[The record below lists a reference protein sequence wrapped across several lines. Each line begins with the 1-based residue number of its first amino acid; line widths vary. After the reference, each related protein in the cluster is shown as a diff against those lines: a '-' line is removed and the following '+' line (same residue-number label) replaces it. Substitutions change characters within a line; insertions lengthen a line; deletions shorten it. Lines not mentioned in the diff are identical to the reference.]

1 MPRASPAVR
10 RQRCDKGRAAA
21 LREHLCRSESQLPV
35 HDDVERGGGQML
47 QLLRRLAAAE
57 DGVHLIAR
65 QMQKTQEFSRVVR
78 PVAVARRHAEKV
90 HAMRLLLLL
99 LGQKRFD
106 CRTCSLAPACGEAAR
121 KAAAVD
127 GDDGRCNARRPRDGG
142 YIVADQS
149 CGAAADDGQK
159 ARRLSDIGLQGFQQI
174 VLRAKDDGI
183 VVELRAACASHGIA
197 HAMLDVAQ
205 REVMAPHGAVD
216 ADGRVLPGGKKCHRS
231 RERTAVRPSADIIET
246 PFLLS
251 HRSDLPGFRDDRR
264 YEPYRAGA
272 SFPSTSRRMA

>member
-1 MPRASPAVR
+1 MHA
-10 RQRCDKGRAAA
+10 
-21 LREHLCRSESQLPV
+21 
-35 HDDVERGGGQML
+35 DVERGGGQML

-90 HAMRLLLLL
+90 HAIRLLLLL

-142 YIVADQS
+142 YIVANQP

-174 VLRAKDDGI
+174 ILRAEDDG
-183 VVELRAACASHGIA
+183 VVVKLRAACAPYGIA
-197 HAMLDVAQ
+197 YTMLDVTQ

-216 ADGRVLPGGKKCHRS
+216 DDGRVLPCGKKCHCA
-231 RERTAVRPSADIIET
+231 RERTAVRPSTDVIET